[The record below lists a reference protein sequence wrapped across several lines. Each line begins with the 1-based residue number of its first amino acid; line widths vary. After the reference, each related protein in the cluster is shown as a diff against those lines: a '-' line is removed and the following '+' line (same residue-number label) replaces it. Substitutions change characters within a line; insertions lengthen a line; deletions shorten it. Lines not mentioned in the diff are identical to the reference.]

1 MAGEEAR
8 ADAAGR
14 AAAQA
19 RTGTDER
26 VGAQEQAD
34 GPEAL
39 ADSAER
45 ASEIGQVVTHAAAV
59 APTMTQAADHDKPFD
74 VNNIGGFSRALGIEF
89 TYEGPD
95 RVEARMPID
104 ANKLQP
110 SGFLH
115 GGATISLLETVAS
128 RASDLMTDH
137 DKEYSFGV
145 DVHVRHRKPGESGY
159 LHGMAQLDHEEG
171 SKQFWH
177 VVATDDVGD
186 TVSEGTVM
194 TKIVPKERLA
204 QKQAER
210 DRKRREAQ
218 AESSA
223 R

>member
-1 MAGEEAR
+1 MAVGDKR
-8 ADAAGR
+8 AGSESPAGAEQQ
-14 AAAQA
+14 AAAPA
-19 RTGTDER
+19 
-26 VGAQEQAD
+26 
-34 GPEAL
+34 
-39 ADSAER
+39 
-45 ASEIGQVVTHAAAV
+45 
-59 APTMTQAADHDKPFD
+59 MTQAADHDKPFD

-104 ANKLQP
+104 AHKLQP

-145 DVHVRHRKPGESGY
+145 DVHVRHRKPGERGY
-159 LHGMAQLDHEEG
+159 LHGTAQLDHEEG

-218 AESSA
+218 V
-223 R
+223 